1 MAQPHIAKV
10 LVVGSVNGHLADFF
24 AKVKKLDARYGPFSI
39 LLVVGNLFANSD
51 DHAEE
56 VISLL
61 KNEITVSVMTYAVVG
76 DRPLPRRVRERA
88 SLKSGEICNNL
99 VILSGQGVLQT
110 SEGVKIAYLGG
121 RYISQCLAETS
132 NSSIENSANAAEPT
146 DRVAVDPE
154 NSVSV
159 DKGNSTA
166 GNNEEKG
173 TAGSEISKEEKGS
186 AASESINE
194 GKDDTISDSPPDDDE
209 STHAHFD
216 KLAVADLI
224 SQVAAENEKTF
235 QKAIAQPSIDI
246 LLTFDWPYGAA
257 ATSPH
262 TASDLSPPSTQFA
275 SNKIS
280 HLCAAIMPRYHF
292 AAGEESFYERQ
303 PWKYS
308 DRISIGRG
316 SSAVPHFTRF
326 IGLGAVNASRN
337 EKQRWFY
344 AMNVNPL
351 RNISQGTSAPNEL
364 PANCTTN
371 PLFRFGKIARVLDTK
386 SLPRV
391 LSAIDSSGGG
401 NEASLSN
408 RGGQGKRPPPPLN
421 YICHGCN
428 QPGHWISDCP
438 VKGQNKRQRSDSSPP
453 SGYVCHK
460 CKKQGHWRSDCPADS
475 STSSGHAS
483 DALSK
488 CWFCLANPDVDQNLM
503 AAIGEEAYVAM
514 AKGAL
519 VAGGSAKD
527 GFHGHFSP
535 IPGGGHVLIVPI
547 VHTDSLRRAC
557 EGSDNAG
564 ADQRLSAEIDRWTEA
579 VSALFAEYDCA
590 PLIFETSR
598 CLPHVHTTLQMIPIP
613 NAKAESVKPA
623 LEDLCKADG
632 LALAADYPP
641 AQHDGYFALRD
652 PASGN
657 DLFLHMPKG
666 SKSFNLELGRKLA
679 ARILGVPA
687 REHWRQC
694 VVSEDKEA
702 AERDRFIAAFSK
714 HDFTR

>member
-1 MAQPHIAKV
+1 MAQPHTAKV

-24 AKVKKLDARYGPFSI
+24 AKVKKLDGRYGPFSI
-39 LLVVGNLFANSD
+39 LLIVGNLFASSD
-51 DHAEE
+51 DHSEE

-61 KNEITVSVMTYAVVG
+61 KNEITAPIMTYAVVG
-76 DRPLPRRVRERA
+76 DRPLPRRVHERA

-110 SEGVKIAYLGG
+110 SEGIKIAYLGG
-121 RYISQCLAETS
+121 RHVSQCSPEAPNPS
-132 NSSIENSANAAEPT
+132 MANSANATEPSNRDT
-146 DRVAVDPE
+146 VDSA
-154 NSVSV
+154 NVT
-159 DKGNSTA
+159 GA
-166 GNNEEKG
+166 NNEEKS
-173 TAGSEISKEEKGS
+173 AADSDCDSEEKKVISSGSNNAEKDGAIPDKSSDEGS
-186 AASESINE
+186 A
-194 GKDDTISDSPPDDDE
+194 PVC
-209 STHAHFD
+209 FD

-224 SQVAAENEKTF
+224 SQVAVENEKTF

-246 LLTFDWPYGAA
+246 LLTLDWPYGVAA
-257 ATSPH
+257 AAAASHATSD
-262 TASDLSPPSTQFA
+262 SSNPSTRFA

-280 HLCAAIMPRYHF
+280 YLCAAVMPRYHF
-292 AAGEESFYERQ
+292 AAGEDSFYERQ

-308 DRISIGRG
+308 DRITVGRG

-326 IGLGAVNASRN
+326 IGLGAVNSSRHD
-337 EKQRWFY
+337 KQRWFY

-364 PANCTTN
+364 PGNSTTN
-371 PLFRFGKIARVLDTK
+371 PLFRFGKISRVLDTK

-391 LSAIDSSGGG
+391 LSAIDSPGGG
-401 NEASLSN
+401 DAGLSN
-408 RGGQGKRPPPPLN
+408 RSGQGKRPPPPLN
-421 YICHGCN
+421 YTCHGCN
-428 QPGHWISDCP
+428 QPGHWVSDCP
-438 VKGQNKRQRSDSSPP
+438 VKTQHKRQRSDSSPP

-460 CKKQGHWRSDCPADS
+460 CKKQGHWRSDCPADG
-475 STSSGHAS
+475 STRPGHS
-483 DALSK
+483 TDALSK

-503 AAIGEEAYVAM
+503 AAIGDEAYVAM

-547 VHTDSLRRAC
+547 VHTDSLRRMR
-557 EGSDNAG
+557 EGNDNVG
-564 ADQRLSAEIDRWTEA
+564 ADQRLSAEIERWIKA
-579 VSALFAEYDCA
+579 VSALFAEYDCV

-657 DLFLHMPKG
+657 DLFIHMPKG

-679 ARILGVPA
+679 AQLLGVPA

-694 VVSEDKEA
+694 VVPEDKEA